1 MNLPPPKQLA
11 MGLALARI
19 GIGSVGCLAP
29 GFLMQTWTGMDR
41 RSKQVRAVGLAVA
54 ARDLALGLGML
65 QAIRSGRN
73 TAVWMRCSA
82 LADAADFLATVRA
95 FGELPR
101 GRREIIVLAA
111 AGSAG
116 TAWWLAKEATARS

>member
-1 MNLPPPKQLA
+1 MNLPPQKQLA
-11 MGLALARI
+11 IGLALARV

-29 GFLMQTWTGMDR
+29 GFLIQTWTGMDR

-65 QAIRSGRN
+65 QAIRSGGN
-73 TAVWMRCSA
+73 TGAWMRCGA
-82 LADAADFLATVRA
+82 LADAADCLATVRA
-95 FGELPR
+95 YGDLPR
-101 GRREIIVLAA
+101 SRRGLIVLMA

-116 TAWWLAKEATARS
+116 AAWWLVREVSH